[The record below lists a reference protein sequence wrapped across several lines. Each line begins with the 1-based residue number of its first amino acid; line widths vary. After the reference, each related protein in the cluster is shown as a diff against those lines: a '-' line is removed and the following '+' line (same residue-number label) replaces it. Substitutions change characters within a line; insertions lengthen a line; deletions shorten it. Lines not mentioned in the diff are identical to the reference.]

1 MSKGVSL
8 YLDLVRFTA
17 AIVVFFGH
25 VARQTFTDG
34 FLWQAATYMDTA
46 VIVFFVLSGY
56 VIAHVLD
63 EKERTPSAYVIARV
77 SRLYSVVVPALI
89 VTAVCDGIGIA
100 VDPALYYGPAEYA
113 SDEVSVRY
121 LATLFF
127 ANQFWIWNHGME
139 AGTNVPFWSLSFE
152 VTYYIAIGLL
162 VFTKGAVRVVLCGL
176 LAALVGPTI
185 VAFAPIWFLG
195 FGLYHGLRGIQLAR
209 MSAMALALTGL
220 LLLFCAPL
228 VRGATATVWPLGGH
242 NLIASYYDALG
253 FALHLVGILSL
264 SPLLVTLL
272 GRSEALIRWLGSL
285 TFALYLFHRPIFW
298 LLSALHIGPPSS
310 WSQRIYLCFVTL
322 LVVMTIG
329 WWCEMQKKPI
339 RRWLTMLSGVRST

>member
-34 FLWQAATYMDTA
+34 FLWQAAAYMDTA

-100 VDPALYYGPAEYA
+100 IDPTLYYGPAEFA
-113 SDEVSVRY
+113 SDEMSVRY

-195 FGLYHGLRGIQLAR
+195 FGLYHGLRHIQLAR
-209 MSAMALALTGL
+209 LPALALALTGL
-220 LLLFCAPL
+220 VLLFSAPL
-228 VRGATATVWPLGGH
+228 VRGATATVWPLGDH
-242 NLIASYYDALG
+242 NVIASYYDALS

-264 SPLLVTLL
+264 SPGLVTLL

-298 LLSALHIGPPSS
+298 VLSALHIGPPSS

-322 LVVMTIG
+322 LIVMTIG
-329 WWCEMQKKPI
+329 WWCETQKKPI
-339 RRWLTMLSGVRST
+339 RRWLTLLSGVRST

>member
-1 MSKGVSL
+1 MNKGISL
-8 YLDLVRFTA
+8 YLDLVRFSA
-17 AIVVFFGH
+17 AMVVFFGH

-63 EKERTPSAYVIARV
+63 EKERTPGAYVIARV

-89 VTAVCDGIGIA
+89 VTAVCDGIGLA
-100 VDPALYYGPAEYA
+100 ADPALYYGPAEYA
-113 SDEVSVRY
+113 SNEIGLRY

-127 ANQFWIWNHGME
+127 ANQFWIWSHGME

-162 VFTKGAVRVVLCGL
+162 VFTKGAIRVVLCGL

-185 VAFAPIWFLG
+185 MAFAPIWFLG
-195 FGLYHGLRGIQLAR
+195 FGLYHGLHGVQLAR
-209 MSAMALALTGL
+209 VPALAFACAGL
-220 LLLFCAPL
+220 VLLGCTPL
-228 VRGATATVWPLGGH
+228 VRSATATVWPIGDH
-242 NLIASYYDALG
+242 NIVASYYDALS
-253 FALHLVGILSL
+253 FALHLVGMLSL
-264 SPLLVTLL
+264 GPLLVTLL
-272 GRSEALIRWLGSL
+272 GRSEAPIRWLGSL

-298 LLSALHIGPPSS
+298 VLSALPIGPPSS
-310 WSQRIYLCFVTL
+310 WSQRIYLCCVTL

-329 WWCEMQKKPI
+329 WWCETQKRPI
-339 RRWLTMLSGVRST
+339 RRWLTTLSGIRST